1 MKRSFWI
8 ISAITVFILII
19 LAYFGGGYYIYYRLS
34 KIGPPAADSLA
45 NNPSNFKVDYSEY
58 ATFDTTTYEVSNYE
72 VIRFPSRQAN
82 ISLSGWYIEID
93 PNDPVVIITHGM
105 GASKKDA
112 NVLIAAGMLEHNGFN
127 VLLYDLRNFGES
139 DKDNGHTGAG
149 NKEYQDVLGA
159 WDYLINVKGYH
170 PDQIGLYGISMG
182 GAATLIA
189 FGQEPRVA
197 AAFVDSPFANMS
209 EIIKD
214 ELARHHLPTFFETPA
229 IMMARIINGENL
241 LAHSPTEAINNDN
254 GRPIFIVHETGD
266 TRVSVNQT
274 CELAALAQEKGA
286 NVSVWMPD
294 GVEHVG
300 AMFDFT
306 STYQQDLVSFFKA
319 ALK

>member
-1 MKRSFWI
+1 MKRLFWI
-8 ISAITVFILII
+8 ISAITVFILVI
-19 LAYFGGGYYIYYRLS
+19 LIYFGGGYYVYYRLS
-34 KIGPPAADSLA
+34 KIGPPIAASLS
-45 NNPSNFKVDYSEY
+45 NNPSSFQVNYPEF
-58 ATFDTTTYEVSNYE
+58 ATFNTAPYEVSSYE
-72 VIRFPSRQAN
+72 TIRFPSRQAD
-82 ISLSGWYIEID
+82 ISLSGWYLEVN
-93 PNDPVVIITHGM
+93 PNYPVVIVTHGM
-105 GASKKDA
+105 GDGKGDA
-112 NVLIAAGMLEHNGFN
+112 NVLIASGMLEHNGFN
-127 VLLYDLRNFGES
+127 VLLYDLRNFGDS

-159 WDYLINVKGYH
+159 WDYLINVKGYR

-209 EIIKD
+209 ETIKS
-214 ELARHHLPTFFETPA
+214 ELKQHHVPTFFETPA
-229 IMMARIINGENL
+229 ILMAGLINGERL
-241 LAHSPTEAINNDN
+241 LAHSPTEAINMDN

-274 CELAALAQEKGA
+274 RELVALAQEKVA

-306 STYQQDLVSFFKA
+306 NTYQQDLVSFFKA